1 MTLEYINNELSVN
14 GHGLAGIVKEHG
26 TPLFIYDENLI
37 RSQCRKYHRVLKDA
51 ELDYSISYASKAFT
65 SVQMVKLLQEE
76 NMKLDVVSQGELYT
90 ALKSGFNARDIH
102 FHGNNKTAD
111 EVEYALASGIGLIV
125 VDALDEVALIDSLAT
140 ENIDVL
146 LRINPGVDVDTHEF
160 IQTGQEDSKFG
171 LSIHNG
177 SALNAINAIKESCH
191 LNFRG
196 VHYHLGS
203 QLSAESPFINAL
215 EAVYRW
221 LHDNSIDI
229 EVLNMGGG
237 YGVKYIESDIRFP
250 IESAFENITNRLK
263 DLSESYNM
271 SHPHVMIEPGRS
283 IVAEAGMTIYEIGV
297 IKDIPGLSKYVS
309 VDGGMS
315 DHLRTPLY
323 GAEYDLVPVNKT
335 DAKNM
340 EAHVVGKLCESG
352 DIIGRQLD
360 IPSDLKR
367 GDLLAVKTTGAYHY
381 SMASNYN
388 QMTKPEVIFVNDEGV
403 RTIIKR
409 QSMEQLIENDII

>member
-14 GHGLAGIVKEHG
+14 GHGINSIVKEYG
-26 TPLFIYDENLI
+26 TPLFVYDENMI
-37 RSQCRKYHRVLKDA
+37 RSQCRRYHRVLKEE

-65 SVQMVKLLQEE
+65 SVQMVKLLREE

-90 ALKSGFNARDIH
+90 ALKAGFDAADIH
-102 FHGNNKTAD
+102 FHGNNKTTE

-125 VDALDEVALIDSLAT
+125 VDALDEVELIDSIAT

-177 SALNAINAIKESCH
+177 SALEAVNAIRESRH

-196 VHYHLGS
+196 IHYHLGS

-215 EAVYRW
+215 EAVYKW
-221 LHDNSIDI
+221 LSEYSIDI

-237 YGVKYIESDIRFP
+237 YGVKYIESDTRFP
-250 IESAFENITNRLK
+250 IEEAFKNITERLRN
-263 DLSESYNM
+263 LSETHNM
-271 SHPHVMIEPGRS
+271 PLPHVMIEPGRS
-283 IVAEAGMTIYEIGV
+283 IAAEAGTTIYEVGV
-297 IKDIPGLSKYVS
+297 IKEIPGLSKYVS
-309 VDGGMS
+309 INGGMS

-323 GAEYDLVPVNKT
+323 GAEYAVVPVNKT
-335 DAKNM
+335 GAENI
-340 EAHVVGKLCESG
+340 ETHVVGKLCESG
-352 DIIGRQLD
+352 DIIGRQLNV
-360 IPSDLKR
+360 PYNLKR

-388 QMTKPEVIFVNDEGV
+388 QMTKPAVVFVNDESV
-403 RTIIKR
+403 RTVIKR
-409 QSMEQLIENDII
+409 QSLDQLIENDVF